1 MVYLSN
7 LSCFELFRT
16 ESMASRWRRRV
27 DGVGACRSSPRR
39 DARFA
44 TRHRRCAGMGKVP
57 NYFKSAQK
65 ELLSLGGKLI
75 DKMKDYDKDNI
86 PTKIIDKIGPYIE
99 MEAFTPAQVQKA
111 SKACTAMCM
120 WVRAMHKYH
129 QVSVMVEPKKK
140 LLAEATA
147 ELEETMQKLARLSAF

>member
-1 MVYLSN
+1 
-7 LSCFELFRT
+7 
-16 ESMASRWRRRV
+16 
-27 DGVGACRSSPRR
+27 
-39 DARFA
+39 
-44 TRHRRCAGMGKVP
+44 
-57 NYFKSAQK
+57 
-65 ELLSLGGKLI
+65 
-75 DKMKDYDKDNI
+75 
-86 PTKIIDKIGPYIE
+86 

-147 ELEETMQKLARLSAF
+147 ELEETMAKLAEAQARPRRLWGGAFPSTRLASRESSDRDAPRMTWSS

>member
-1 MVYLSN
+1 MI
-7 LSCFELFRT
+7 RT
-16 ESMASRWRRRV
+16 ASGPSAAKR
-27 DGVGACRSSPRR
+27 RR
-39 DARFA
+39 DAARES
-44 TRHRRCAGMGKVP
+44 TRR
-57 NYFKSAQK
+57 SAQ
-65 ELLSLGGKLI
+65 
-75 DKMKDYDKDNI
+75 
-86 PTKIIDKIGPYIE
+86 IIDKIGPYIE

-147 ELEETMQKLARLSAF
+147 ELEETMQKLAEAQARPRRPIHFHASRLRE

>member
-1 MVYLSN
+1 
-7 LSCFELFRT
+7 
-16 ESMASRWRRRV
+16 
-27 DGVGACRSSPRR
+27 
-39 DARFA
+39 
-44 TRHRRCAGMGKVP
+44 MGKIP

-75 DKMKDYDKDNI
+75 DKMKEYDKDNI

-147 ELEETMQKLARLSAF
+147 ELEETMQKLARSSAFYEGAFDSWP